1 MLTRLSVWICKNRAC
16 SLQLTH
22 RARVS
27 AEYCEYI
34 EAINPGRHDVVSPLA
49 TIPKNLNNE
58 LNNYKAELEARTS
71 RNSEVR

>member
-22 RARVS
+22 RVA

-34 EAINPGRHDVVSPLA
+34 EAINPGSHDVVSSLA
-49 TIPKNLNNE
+49 TIPENLNNE
-58 LNNYKAELEARTS
+58 LNNYKAELEARIS